1 MRKLSKIKPLQILTI
16 VSIIGMIC
24 WNITDY
30 FGGMIIRLLQYWYLI
45 IPIIILYIIT
55 FIKTL
60 IEVEKSGFKNNK
72 LTVVANLLFIVF
84 ILTTSLIESD
94 VFKSKR
100 VLSGTLKDDL
110 FHYTIIFREDGTCEN
125 NINGFLGYKKQ
136 YKGTYIMINDTIIFT
151 KKPYENNFIPDTLL
165 YDKNQNAIFIN
176 KNKQGQFNI
185 KKEWLNHFKVQ

>member
-1 MRKLSKIKPLQILTI
+1 MKNLNKIKTFQILTI

-30 FGGMIIRLLQYWYLI
+30 FGGMIIHLLQYWYLI

-60 IEVEKSGFKNNK
+60 IEVGKSGFKNSK

-84 ILTTSLIESD
+84 ILTTNLIESD

-110 FHYTIIFREDGTCEN
+110 FHYTLIFREDGNCEN

-136 YKGTYIMINDTIIFT
+136 YKGTYKRIKDTIIFI
-151 KKPYENNFIPDTLL
+151 KKPYENNFIPDTLF

-176 KNKQGQFNI
+176 KNKQGRFNI
-185 KKEWLNHFKVQ
+185 KKEWLNHFELE